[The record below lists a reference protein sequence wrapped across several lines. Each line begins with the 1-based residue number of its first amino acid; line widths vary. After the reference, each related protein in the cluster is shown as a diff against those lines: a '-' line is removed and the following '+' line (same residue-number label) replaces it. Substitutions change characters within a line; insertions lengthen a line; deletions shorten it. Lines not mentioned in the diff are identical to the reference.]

1 MLSVMPSV
9 YGVGFE
15 KSMCERRPTGLALY
29 NLLTRFFIF
38 DFSFYARRPSREA
51 PRPARRS
58 RPDPVRDR
66 PRETSHKPAVPPSAA
81 VEDARVEGLDV
92 VLAVDDVPRLR
103 LIRSAAAL
111 NVADASETGGRSVP
125 IAEAVSR
132 RVAAATKEEQRCHER
147 SQARAAE
154 KSVSTATN
162 TRAHASRLATESGAP
177 RSAHR
182 PRSWHTEPRSTDS
195 PIGLPRRRNFIELS

>member
-1 MLSVMPSV
+1 MKNRCVR
-9 YGVGFE
+9 GVPRV
-15 KSMCERRPTGLALY
+15 SHY
-29 NLLTRFFIF
+29 NLLTLEILRRP
-38 DFSFYARRPSREA
+38 SRSRGARRPSI
-51 PRPARRS
+51 
-58 RPDPVRDR
+58 PDPVRDR

-162 TRAHASRLATESGAP
+162 NRAHASRLATESGAP

-182 PRSWHTEPRSTDS
+182 PRSWHTEPTSTDS
-195 PIGLPRRRNFIELS
+195 PIEPRRRNFIELS